1 MWQVKQFSELSTDE
15 LFQIY
20 QLRSAVFVVEQDRL
34 YQDVD
39 VHDKECLHLMNVE
52 NNQLVSYARIFM
64 EGDHLTFGRVVIA
77 KDHRGTGMGSE
88 LVKQILKTIKK
99 YYPDE
104 KVEIHAEDYVQHF
117 YEKFGFKRIGDII
130 SFNNSPHV
138 KMVLQ

>member
-1 MWQVKQFSELSTDE
+1 MWQVKQFSELSTEE

-39 VHDKECLHLMNVE
+39 VHDKECLHLMNTE
-52 NNQLVSYARIFM
+52 NDQLVSYARIYM
-64 EGDHLTFGRVVIA
+64 EGDHLTFGRVVIS

-88 LVKQILKTIKK
+88 LVKQILKTIQK

-117 YEKFGFKRIGDII
+117 YEKFGFKRIGDVIT
-130 SFNNSPHV
+130 FNNSPHV